1 MRPAG
6 ARTAGRDGGGRGSPT
21 ARHSAPDQL
30 SAVCPS
36 VLLPF
41 LLPFLLSI
49 AVAGWR
55 DKLPAMF
62 TVTSEWIKATTASSP
77 GHETNDAMELRS
89 NKKRRLLLYS
99 YQHYTTKKRESNSQI
114 GRGASRNLQQPL
126 YCAVHPP
133 ISLLSLKPAYYIL
146 LLLSHND
153 IPYQQQ
159 DDGSS
164 IGSAHDMDHPH
175 QS

>member
-99 YQHYTTKKRESNSQI
+99 YQHYRTKKREQFADRSWGQQEPPTTAVLCCASPHLSSLPQTCLLYSSSSLSQRHTI
-114 GRGASRNLQQPL
+114 
-126 YCAVHPP
+126 
-133 ISLLSLKPAYYIL
+133 PA
-146 LLLSHND
+146 
-153 IPYQQQ
+153 
-159 DDGSS
+159 
-164 IGSAHDMDHPH
+164 AR
-175 QS
+175 